1 MKNMSRLGKIWD
13 GKEAEEVLN
22 EFLEDLKNKGTD
34 VEAVIVIGSR
44 ARGVWKPSSDIDVVI
59 IVKNQE
65 DVEKVL
71 MAKRIGLIDPKI
83 YTVEEA
89 WEALK
94 KVDTT
99 IVEALEYGIEIYD
112 KGIWNLI
119 KKKYEKTLKNKIK
132 IVLNKNKQI
141 IQIALLESQN

>member
-44 ARGVWKPSSDIDVVI
+44 ARGAWKPSSDIDVVI
-59 IVKNQE
+59 IAKNQE

-71 MAKRIGLIDPKI
+71 MAKRIGLIDPKT
-83 YTVEEA
+83 YTVS
-89 WEALK
+89 ALN
-94 KVDTT
+94 T
-99 IVEALEYGIEIYD
+99 
-112 KGIWNLI
+112 
-119 KKKYEKTLKNKIK
+119 
-132 IVLNKNKQI
+132 
-141 IQIALLESQN
+141 